1 MKIFQIKTSLI
12 FASWALLLAFGCPKK
27 RPPIPPQEQPP
38 TISTV
43 EQHPQQEPQ
52 PQNPPQQNTQP
63 AQEPEQAT
71 NKPPEKTAPPKHPKP
86 RPIKKAPSESDKNQ
100 VEIAKNTLP
109 EQPVPPRVVIQEGGS
124 NTQSGQSGANSPGS
138 DQATTQ
144 QLLDSAENNIRN
156 IKRQLSTNEQSM
168 LEQIRDYIKQSKKA
182 SSDGDQVGAYKLAV
196 KAHLLSD
203 DLVKNH

>member
-1 MKIFQIKTSLI
+1 MKRFQIKTSLI

-52 PQNPPQQNTQP
+52 PQNPPQQNQQP

-100 VEIAKNTLP
+100 EIAKNTLP

-144 QLLDSAENNIRN
+144 QLLDSAETNIRN